1 MIAKTYIERN
11 LRRLD
16 AWHGKTS
23 DTSLSFYYAK
33 LAVLELC
40 GWIEMSMDDMI
51 MRHCGR
57 HIRIPENYKFVEKDV
72 VRRTYGF
79 DYDRHFRQMLIKLIG
94 VVQTESI
101 ERRMDVGV
109 LTRFE
114 AELQSLK
121 TIRDLLAHT
130 YAKNPPPIDAPSRT
144 RARFTPVYQGL
155 RAYDNALRAL

>member
-1 MIAKTYIERN
+1 MIAKTYIAEN

-16 AWHGKTS
+16 VRHTRTS
-23 DTSLSFYYAK
+23 DPSLGFYFAK

-57 HIRIPENYKFVEKDV
+57 HIKLTSNYKFVENDV
-72 VRRTYGF
+72 VKRTYGF
-79 DYDRHFRQMLIKLIG
+79 DYDRHFRLMLIKLVG
-94 VVQTESI
+94 VVQTERI
-101 ERRMDVGV
+101 ESGMNVGV
-109 LTRFE
+109 QTRFK

-121 TIRDLLAHT
+121 AIRDLLAHT

-144 RARFTPVYQGL
+144 RARFQPVYDGL
-155 RAYDNALRAL
+155 IAYDSALRAL